1 MEQQEKQL
9 LDAQSNWTT
18 LNAEF
23 TKERILALE
32 LRGQVKH
39 TIFQEKFLTF
49 TRLQQLQK
57 IKETKSYRG
66 LPTVDEQSGEVKY
79 INTFREYC
87 ESVNLSVA
95 VVDEALANL
104 RDLGEDLYQSSVK
117 LGLTAREMRRL
128 RKLPDETIIDI
139 AKIDF
144 SEDED
149 KSRLVEKLAEAEKMV
164 EKLSD
169 TIEEQAEQLAETV
182 EKLDKKTEDYEA
194 QSRVLENK
202 DKNINR
208 LSTDLAKRQRLIE
221 KMTPD
226 EVGGVLREE
235 AAQLSYSAEV
245 ILRGNVRSAFKA
257 LTEHSQKTG
266 VDHKQFMSG
275 IIAEYMLIL
284 SELKQEFG
292 ISDTPSEDGL
302 PEWARN
308 LPEQVEIDDRTKAI
322 LDAEILG

>member
-149 KSRLVEKLAEAEKMV
+149 KSRLVEKLAEAEKMI

-202 DKNINR
+202 DKHINR
-208 LSTDLAKRQRLIE
+208 ISTDLAKRQRLIE
-221 KMTPD
+221 EMTPD
-226 EVGGVLREE
+226 EIGEELRTEVDAIAYSIKASLIARLKPAFEQLEE
-235 AAQLSYSAEV
+235 HQ
-245 ILRGNVRSAFKA
+245 N
-257 LTEHSQKTG
+257 KTG
-266 VDHKQFMSG
+266 VNHQQFMTG
-275 IIAEYMLIL
+275 LIADLKCEL
-284 SELKQEFG
+284 SQIQTYFKLNNVA
-292 ISDTPSEDGL
+292 DGDNT

-308 LPEQVEIDDRTKAI
+308 DYTPEDYSET
-322 LDAEILG
+322 LDELYGKDS

>member
-169 TIEEQAEQLAETV
+169 TIEEQAEELNEAKQQLEETR
-182 EKLDKKTEDYEA
+182 ENYYA
-194 QSRVLENK
+194 QERFIQNK
-202 DKNINR
+202 NDHIDR
-208 LSTDLAKRQRLIE
+208 ISSDLAKAQRLIE
-221 KMTPD
+221 TMTPD
-226 EVGGVLREE
+226 EEGAKLREE
-235 AAQLSYSAEV
+235 ATTLSYQAEA
-245 ILRGNVRSAFKA
+245 ILRGKVYAAFKA
-257 LTEHSQKTG
+257 LTEHSERTG
-266 VDHKQFMSG
+266 IDHKQFMSG
-275 IIAEYMLIL
+275 MLAEYQLIL
-284 SELKQEFG
+284 SELKTEFQ
-292 ISDTPSEDGL
+292 INDTPSDSDL
-302 PEWARN
+302 PEWAKEGYN
-308 LPEQVEIDDRTKAI
+308 GVELDERMNSI

>member
-1 MEQQEKQL
+1 
-9 LDAQSNWTT
+9 
-18 LNAEF
+18 
-23 TKERILALE
+23 
-32 LRGQVKH
+32 
-39 TIFQEKFLTF
+39 
-49 TRLQQLQK
+49 
-57 IKETKSYRG
+57 
-66 LPTVDEQSGEVKY
+66 
-79 INTFREYC
+79 
-87 ESVNLSVA
+87 
-95 VVDEALANL
+95 
-104 RDLGEDLYQSSVK
+104 
-117 LGLTAREMRRL
+117 MRRL

>member
-169 TIEEQAEQLAETV
+169 TIEEQAEELNEAKQQLEETR
-182 EKLDKKTEDYEA
+182 ENYYA
-194 QSRVLENK
+194 QERFIQNK
-202 DKNINR
+202 NDHIDR
-208 LSTDLAKRQRLIE
+208 ISSDLAKAQRLIE
-221 KMTPD
+221 TMTPD
-226 EVGGVLREE
+226 EEGAKLREE
-235 AAQLSYSAEV
+235 ATTLSYQAEA
-245 ILRGNVRSAFKA
+245 ILRGKVYAAFKA
-257 LTEHSQKTG
+257 LTEHSERTG
-266 VDHKQFMSG
+266 IAHKQFMSG
-275 IIAEYMLIL
+275 MLAEYQLIL
-284 SELKQEFG
+284 SELKTEFQ
-292 ISDTPSEDGL
+292 INDTPSDSDL
-302 PEWARN
+302 PEWAKEGYN
-308 LPEQVEIDDRTKAI
+308 GVELDERMNSI